1 MRRTASY
8 VYCVVRSRAK
18 PSTVR
23 IPPGLRGGSRPAP
36 LRVARSLWL
45 IAADVPL
52 RTYGPE
58 ALERGLRDI
67 QWVADIAVAHEAV
80 VEHFTRVRGA
90 TVVPMKLF
98 TMFSSV
104 DRAVVEFTRKIDAI
118 QDVVQLV
125 AGCEEWGVRIL
136 RAAAAPPRTKRPT
149 AKTGAAFLAA
159 RKQVRDETVERARRA
174 ADQAEQVFDELEAL
188 TRAAWR
194 REAVP
199 DGATAPPLLDAA
211 FLVPVK
217 QRARFRAAA
226 KRLAARCA
234 DTAAEMTLTGPW
246 PPYSFAQGQGR
257 S

>member
-1 MRRTASY
+1 MTRTATY
-8 VYCVVRSRAK
+8 VYCVVRSGAK

-23 IPPGLRGGSRPAP
+23 VPPGLPGGSRPAP
-36 LRVARSLWL
+36 LRLARSLWL
-45 IAADVPL
+45 IVADVPL

-58 ALERGLRDI
+58 ALERGLRDL
-67 QWVADIAVAHEAV
+67 QWVADIAVPHEAV
-80 VEHFTRVRGA
+80 VEHFTRLRGT

-104 DRAVVEFTRKIDAI
+104 DRAVAEIARKIDAI

-136 RAAAAPPRTKRPT
+136 RGPAAPVRTARPT

-159 RKQVRDETVERARRA
+159 KKQVRDDTLERAKRA
-174 ADQAEQVFDELEAL
+174 ADAAEETFAELEAL

-194 REAVP
+194 REAIP

-211 FLVPVK
+211 FLVPVR

-234 DTAAEMTLTGPW
+234 GTGAEMTLTGPW
-246 PPYSFAQGQGR
+246 PPYSFARGQVR